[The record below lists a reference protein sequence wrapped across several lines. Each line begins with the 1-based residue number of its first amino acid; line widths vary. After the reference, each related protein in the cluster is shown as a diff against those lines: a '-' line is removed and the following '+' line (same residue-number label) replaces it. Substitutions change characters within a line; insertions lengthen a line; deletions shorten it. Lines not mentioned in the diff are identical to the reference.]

1 MRIKYCIVALLCCFS
16 SLFAQRSD
24 VTHKLYLNIVVDQLR
39 TDFLYEFEELYCDG
53 GFKRLL
59 SGGKVYENVYYA
71 FDNIDRATAVATLST
86 GTNPY
91 VSGIVAERWL
101 DRKSLRVVNCVE
113 DKSCKGVYSNE
124 AFSPASLKALTI
136 TDEIKRSTR
145 GNSIVCSIAPDGDA
159 AVLAGGHAADV
170 VLWKNNMAGY
180 WSSSSYY
187 GLYPAWAADMNKA
200 VQGKPRKWEPLFR
213 TSEYN
218 NFGEKA
224 PSSFSYSFDGKKNVI
239 TYKTTACMN
248 DEINEMAIAA
258 LDNTEIGK
266 DNIVDCLSLTYYA
279 GNYDGSPMSHRPI
292 EVQDIY
298 ARLDRNIAVL
308 LDELDKRFG
317 LENVIVSLAST
328 GYVMENGDENSE
340 YRFPSGTL
348 YTERVQALLN
358 VYLSAKF
365 GKGDYIEG
373 VYGTQLFL
381 DNKLIERLELDKMA
395 IVSQAVEFLKSLEGV
410 EDVFTIYRL
419 GGMLS
424 PELQLAKNGYNPVGS
439 GDLWLRLMPGWRLVE
454 DELLVSRQVYRSPV
468 MFPVIIYGTGVQQ
481 MVVDKMTPANVLAT
495 EMARVL
501 RVRRPNDNSLRV
513 FE

>member
-1 MRIKYCIVALLCCFS
+1 MLCCAS
-16 SLFAQRSD
+16 SLFAQKENKAP
-24 VTHKLYLNIVVDQLR
+24 KLYVSIVVDQLR
-39 TDFLYEFEELYCDG
+39 TDFLYEFEGLYCDG

-59 SGGKVYENVYYA
+59 SSGKVYENVYYA
-71 FDNIDRATAVATLST
+71 FDNIDRATAVSTLST

-113 DKSCKGVYSNE
+113 DKNCKGVYSNE
-124 AFSPASLKALTI
+124 ALSPASLKSITI
-136 TDEIKRSTR
+136 TAEIKRATR
-145 GNSIVCSIAPDGDA
+145 VNAIVCSIAPDGDA
-159 AVLAGGHAADV
+159 AVLAGGHAADI

-187 GLYPAWAADMNKA
+187 GLYPSWAADMNKK
-200 VQGKPRKWEPLFR
+200 VQGKPRKWTPLFK

-224 PSSFSYSFDGKKNVI
+224 PSAFSYSFDGKKNVI
-239 TYKTTACMN
+239 TYKTTACIN
-248 DEINEMAIAA
+248 DEVNEMAFAF
-258 LDNTEIGK
+258 LENSEVGK
-266 DNIVDCLSLTYYA
+266 DDVVDCLALTYYA
-279 GNYDGSPMSHRPI
+279 GNYDGAPMSHRPI
-292 EVQDIY
+292 EVQDMY
-298 ARLDRNIAVL
+298 ARLDRNLAAL
-308 LDELDKRFG
+308 FDELDKRFG
-317 LENVIVSLAST
+317 LENVVVSLSST
-328 GYVMENGDENSE
+328 GYVMENGEENSS
-340 YRFPSGTL
+340 YRLPSGTL
-348 YTERVQALLN
+348 YSERIQALLN

-381 DNKLIERLELDKMA
+381 DNKLIERMELDKMTV
-395 IVSQAVEFLKSLEGV
+395 VSQAVEFLKSLDGV

-424 PELQLAKNGYNPVGS
+424 PELQFAKNGYNPVGS

-468 MFPVIIYGTGVQQ
+468 MFPVVIYGAGVEHS
-481 MVVDKMTPANVLAT
+481 VVDKLTPANIMAT

-501 RVRRPNDNSLRV
+501 RVRRPNDNCLRV

>member
-1 MRIKYCIVALLCCFS
+1 MRIKYCLIALLCCAS
-16 SLFAQRSD
+16 SLFAQKENKAP
-24 VTHKLYLNIVVDQLR
+24 KLYVSIVVDQLR
-39 TDFLYEFEELYCDG
+39 TDFLYEFEGLYCDG

-59 SGGKVYENVYYA
+59 SSGKVYENVYYA
-71 FDNIDRATAVATLST
+71 FDNIDRATAVSTLST

-113 DKSCKGVYSNE
+113 DKNCKGVYSNE
-124 AFSPASLKALTI
+124 ALSPASLKSITI
-136 TDEIKRSTR
+136 TDEIKRATR
-145 GNSIVCSIAPDGDA
+145 GNAIVCSIAPDGDA
-159 AVLAGGHAADV
+159 AVLAGGHAADI

-187 GLYPAWAADMNKA
+187 GLYPSWAADMNKK
-200 VQGKPRKWEPLFR
+200 VQGKPRKWTPLFR

-224 PSSFSYSFDGKKNVI
+224 PSAFSYSFDGKKNVI
-239 TYKTTACMN
+239 TYKTTACIN
-248 DEINEMAIAA
+248 DEVNEMAFAF
-258 LDNTEIGK
+258 LENSEVGK
-266 DNIVDCLSLTYYA
+266 DDVVDCLALTYYA
-279 GNYDGSPMSHRPI
+279 GNYDGAPMSHRPI
-292 EVQDIY
+292 EVQDMY
-298 ARLDRNIAVL
+298 ARLDRNLAAL
-308 LDELDKRFG
+308 FDELDKRIG
-317 LENVIVSLAST
+317 LENVVVSLSST
-328 GYVMENGDENSE
+328 GYVMENGEENSS
-340 YRFPSGTL
+340 YRLPSGTL
-348 YTERVQALLN
+348 YSERIQALLN

-381 DNKLIERLELDKMA
+381 DNKLIERMELDKMTV
-395 IVSQAVEFLKSLEGV
+395 VSQAVEFLKSLDGV

-424 PELQLAKNGYNPVGS
+424 PELQFAKNGYNPVGS

-468 MFPVIIYGTGVQQ
+468 MFPVVIYGAGVEHS
-481 MVVDKMTPANVLAT
+481 VVDKLTPANIMAT

-501 RVRRPNDNSLRV
+501 RVRRPNDNCLRV

>member
-1 MRIKYCIVALLCCFS
+1 MRIKYCLIALLCCAS
-16 SLFAQRSD
+16 SLFAQKENKAP
-24 VTHKLYLNIVVDQLR
+24 KLYVSIVVDQLR
-39 TDFLYEFEELYCDG
+39 TDFLYEFEGLYCDG

-59 SGGKVYENVYYA
+59 SSGKVYENVYYA
-71 FDNIDRATAVATLST
+71 FDNIDRATAVSTLST

-113 DKSCKGVYSNE
+113 DKNCKGVYSNE
-124 AFSPASLKALTI
+124 ALSPASLKSITI
-136 TDEIKRSTR
+136 TDEIKRATR
-145 GNSIVCSIAPDGDA
+145 GNAIVCSIAPDGDA
-159 AVLAGGHAADV
+159 AVLAGGHAADI

-187 GLYPAWAADMNKA
+187 GLYPSWAADMNKK
-200 VQGKPRKWEPLFR
+200 VQGKPRKWTPLFK

-224 PSSFSYSFDGKKNVI
+224 PSAFSYSFDGKKNVI
-239 TYKTTACMN
+239 TYKTTACIN
-248 DEINEMAIAA
+248 DEVNEMAFAF
-258 LDNTEIGK
+258 LENSEVGK
-266 DNIVDCLSLTYYA
+266 DDVVDCLALTYYA
-279 GNYDGSPMSHRPI
+279 GNYDGAPMSHRPI
-292 EVQDIY
+292 EVQDMY
-298 ARLDRNIAVL
+298 ARLDRNLSAL
-308 LDELDKRFG
+308 FDELDKRFG
-317 LENVIVSLAST
+317 LENVVVSLSST
-328 GYVMENGDENSE
+328 GYVMENGEENSS
-340 YRFPSGTL
+340 YRLPSGTL
-348 YTERVQALLN
+348 YSERIQALLN

-381 DNKLIERLELDKMA
+381 DNKLIERMELDKMTV
-395 IVSQAVEFLKSLEGV
+395 VSQAVEFLKSLDGV

-424 PELQLAKNGYNPVGS
+424 PELQFAKNGYNPVGS

-468 MFPVIIYGTGVQQ
+468 MFPVVIYGAGVEHS
-481 MVVDKMTPANVLAT
+481 VVDKLTPANIMAT

-501 RVRRPNDNSLRV
+501 RVRRPNDNCLRV
-513 FE
+513 FK

>member
-1 MRIKYCIVALLCCFS
+1 MRFKYCVIALLCCVS
-16 SLFAQRSD
+16 SLFAQQRK
-24 VTHKLYLNIVVDQLR
+24 TAPKLYVSIVVDQLR
-39 TDFLYEFEELYCDG
+39 TDFLYEFEGLYCDG

-59 SGGKVYENVYYA
+59 SGGKVYENAYYA
-71 FDNIDRATAVATLST
+71 FDNIDRATAIATLST

-113 DKSCKGVYSNE
+113 DKNCKGVYSNE
-124 AFSPASLKALTI
+124 ALSPASLKSITI

-145 GNSIVCSIAPDGDA
+145 GNAIVCSIAPDGDA

-187 GLYPAWAADMNKA
+187 GLYPSWAADMNKEL
-200 VQGKPRKWEPLFR
+200 QGKAHKWTPMFR
-213 TSEYN
+213 TNEYN

-224 PSSFSYSFDGKKNVI
+224 PSSFSYSFDGKKNI
-239 TYKTTACMN
+239 MTYKTTACIN
-248 DEINEMAIAA
+248 DEINEMAFAFLENSDA
-258 LDNTEIGK
+258 GK
-266 DNIVDCLSLTYYA
+266 DDVVDCLALVYYA
-279 GNYDGSPMSHRPI
+279 GNYDGAPMSHRPI

-298 ARLDRNIAVL
+298 ARLDRNLAVL
-308 LDELDKRFG
+308 FDELDKRFG
-317 LENVIVSLAST
+317 LENVVVSLSST
-328 GYVMENGDENSE
+328 GYVMENGDENSS
-340 YRFPSGTL
+340 YRLPSGTL
-348 YTERVQALLN
+348 YSERIQALLN
-358 VYLSAKF
+358 VFLSAKF

-373 VYGTQLFL
+373 VHGTQLFL
-381 DNKLIERLELDKMA
+381 DNKLIERMELDKMA
-395 IVSQAVEFLKSLEGV
+395 VVSQAVEFLKSLDGV

-424 PELQLAKNGYNPVGS
+424 PELQFAKNGYNPVGS

-468 MFPVIIYGTGVQQ
+468 MFPMVIYGAGVAHS
-481 MVVDKMTPANVLAT
+481 VEDKLTPANILAT
-495 EMARVL
+495 EMARIL
-501 RVRRPNDNSLRV
+501 RVRRPNDNCLRV

>member
-1 MRIKYCIVALLCCFS
+1 
-16 SLFAQRSD
+16 
-24 VTHKLYLNIVVDQLR
+24 
-39 TDFLYEFEELYCDG
+39 
-53 GFKRLL
+53 
-59 SGGKVYENVYYA
+59 
-71 FDNIDRATAVATLST
+71 
-86 GTNPY
+86 
-91 VSGIVAERWL
+91 
-101 DRKSLRVVNCVE
+101 
-113 DKSCKGVYSNE
+113 
-124 AFSPASLKALTI
+124 
-136 TDEIKRSTR
+136 
-145 GNSIVCSIAPDGDA
+145 
-159 AVLAGGHAADV
+159 
-170 VLWKNNMAGY
+170 
-180 WSSSSYY
+180 
-187 GLYPAWAADMNKA
+187 
-200 VQGKPRKWEPLFR
+200 
-213 TSEYN
+213 
-218 NFGEKA
+218 
-224 PSSFSYSFDGKKNVI
+224 
-239 TYKTTACMN
+239 
-248 DEINEMAIAA
+248 MAIAA

-298 ARLDRNIAVL
+298 ARLDRNIAAL

-381 DNKLIERLELDKMA
+381 DNKLIERMELDKMA
-395 IVSQAVEFLKSLEGV
+395 VVSQAVEFLKSLDGV

-424 PELQLAKNGYNPVGS
+424 PELQFAKNGYNPVGS

-468 MFPVIIYGTGVQQ
+468 MFPIVIYGAGVEHSIE
-481 MVVDKMTPANVLAT
+481 DKLIPANILAT
-495 EMARVL
+495 EMARIL
-501 RVRRPNDNSLRV
+501 RVRRPNDNCLRV

>member
-1 MRIKYCIVALLCCFS
+1 MIALLCCVS
-16 SLFAQRSD
+16 SLFAQQRK
-24 VTHKLYLNIVVDQLR
+24 TTPKLYVSIVVDQLR
-39 TDFLYEFEELYCDG
+39 TDFLYEFEGLYCDG

-59 SGGKVYENVYYA
+59 SGGKVYENAYYA
-71 FDNIDRATAVATLST
+71 FDNIDRATAIATLST

-113 DKSCKGVYSNE
+113 DKNCKGVYSNE
-124 AFSPASLKALTI
+124 ALSPASLKSITI

-145 GNSIVCSIAPDGDA
+145 GNAIVCSIAPDGDA

-187 GLYPAWAADMNKA
+187 GLYPSWAADMNKEL
-200 VQGKPRKWEPLFR
+200 QGKAQKWTPLFR

-218 NFGEKA
+218 NFGEKT

-239 TYKTTACMN
+239 TYKTTACIN
-248 DEINEMAIAA
+248 DEINEMAFAFLENSEA
-258 LDNTEIGK
+258 GK
-266 DNIVDCLSLTYYA
+266 DDVVDCLALTYYA
-279 GNYDGSPMSHRPI
+279 GNYDGAPMSHRPI
-292 EVQDIY
+292 EVQDMY
-298 ARLDRNIAVL
+298 ARLDRNLAAL
-308 LDELDKRFG
+308 FDELDKRFG
-317 LENVIVSLAST
+317 LENVVISLSST
-328 GYVMENGDENSE
+328 GYVMENGDENSS
-340 YRFPSGTL
+340 YRLPSGTL
-348 YTERVQALLN
+348 YSERIQALLN

-365 GKGDYIEG
+365 GKADYIEG

-381 DNKLIERLELDKMA
+381 DNKLIERMELDKMA
-395 IVSQAVEFLKSLEGV
+395 VVSQAVEFLKSLDGV

-424 PELQLAKNGYNPVGS
+424 PELQFAKNGYNPVGS

-468 MFPVIIYGTGVQQ
+468 MFPIVIYGAGVEHSIE
-481 MVVDKMTPANVLAT
+481 DKLIPANILAT
-495 EMARVL
+495 EMARIL
-501 RVRRPNDNSLRV
+501 RVRRPNDNCLRV